1 MKIRNSV
8 VAAAVITATAI
19 SLAGCS
25 GGTGNTGNAGTNN
38 QAAGG
43 EPSGTLTGLFSS
55 VFKDTYEQIAADFE
69 KKYPKVDV
77 KFDYQGGDVGALVMT
92 QLQGGTAPDILTSFP
107 GGTKTDAAD
116 TVVSLA
122 ASGRIAP
129 LEAPWVEDVPDAW
142 KPSVNYEDKTYAYP
156 GALQPLAGIYNKTK
170 LDELGL
176 KIPTTLD
183 EVYKLCTA
191 AKDAGVYAYSL
202 GLGDPAGPQMLT
214 YSQLATLEKDPNQ
227 FDADLAAGK
236 KTYADSVWV
245 DQFGIYK
252 KMGDA
257 GCFGE
262 GALGRSRDQAGQ
274 EVAKG
279 SALASVDVGAMLGQL
294 QKMAPESSFQVAAMP
309 ATNNA
314 TDTKVVALPG
324 YVNTI
329 NAKAKNPTA
338 AQAFLE
344 FMGEPEPSAIYA
356 KGFASVPVLAND
368 VYKAPEELA
377 AFADLINRGAYAPLG
392 TVQSE
397 VQAQLNQALQSLIL
411 GDSTPRQVAEKM
423 DTVYKK

>member
-25 GGTGNTGNAGTNN
+25 GSTANTGTNN
-38 QAAGG
+38 QADGG

-77 KFDYQGGDVGALVMT
+77 KFDYQGGDIGALTMT

-116 TVVSLA
+116 SVISLA
-122 ASGRIAP
+122 ASGRIVP
-129 LEAPWVEDVPDAW
+129 LKAPWAKDVPDAW

-156 GALQPLAGIYNKTK
+156 GALQPLAAIFNKTK
-170 LDELGL
+170 LEELGL
-176 KIPTTLD
+176 KIPTTLN
-183 EVYKLCTA
+183 EVYQLCTA
-191 AKDAGVYAYSL
+191 AKDKGIYAYSL
-202 GLGDPAGPQMLT
+202 GLGDAAGPQMLT
-214 YSQLATLEKDPNQ
+214 FSQLGTLDTDPAQ

-236 KTYADSVWV
+236 TKYADSVWV
-245 DQFGIYK
+245 DQFEIYK
-252 KMGDA
+252 KMGDV

-262 GALGRSRDQAGQ
+262 GALGRSRDQAAQ

-279 SALASVDVGAMLGQL
+279 SALATVDVGAMLGQV
-294 QKMAPESSFQVAAMP
+294 QKTAPGSSFQVAPMP
-309 ATNNA
+309 ATNKTA
-314 TDTKVVALPG
+314 DTKVVALPG

-329 NAKAKNPTA
+329 NAKAKNPAA

-344 FMGEPEPSAIYA
+344 FMGEPGPSVTYA
-356 KGFASVPVLAND
+356 KGFASVPALPND
-368 VYKAPEELA
+368 DYKAPEELA
-377 AFADLINRGAYAPLG
+377 AFADLIHRGAYAPMG

-397 VQAQLNQALQSLIL
+397 VQSQLNQALQSLIL
-411 GDSTPRQVAEKM
+411 GDATPEQVAEKM
-423 DTVYKK
+423 DAVYKK